1 MFRTVTEDNS
11 VDLNRKNYAQMK
23 RNVCHARAKNLNH
36 VLQSSQ
42 TTDNGTASVR
52 YSRVDLTILLKKWF
66 TRTLAARIRNDT

>member
-1 MFRTVTEDNS
+1 MFRMVTEDNS

-23 RNVCHARAKNLNH
+23 RNVCQARAKNLNH

-52 YSRVDLTILLKKWF
+52 YSRVDLTIMLMKWF
-66 TRTLAARIRNDT
+66 TRTLAAGIRNDT

>member
-23 RNVCHARAKNLNH
+23 RNVCNARAKNLNH
-36 VLQSSQ
+36 LLQSSQ

-52 YSRVDLTILLKKWF
+52 YSRVDLTIMLKKWF

>member
-23 RNVCHARAKNLNH
+23 RNVCNARAKNLNH
-36 VLQSSQ
+36 LLQSSQ

-66 TRTLAARIRNDT
+66 TRTLAARIRNGT

>member
-1 MFRTVTEDNS
+1 MFRMVTEDNS

-23 RNVCHARAKNLNH
+23 RNVCQARAKNLNH

>member
-1 MFRTVTEDNS
+1 MFRMVTEDNS
-11 VDLNRKNYAQMK
+11 VDLNRKNYAQMNL
-23 RNVCHARAKNLNH
+23 NVCHARAKNLNH